1 MFYEKLFNN
10 KIFKTCIISTF
21 VVILFFL
28 SWSVPVQAVSE
39 QLSFNVWTL
48 YRNALKFSW
57 VASNG
62 STSWENDFTNENDI
76 SISNSNVTTIK
87 NTGDLAAYMPDGI
100 YYDYVNNFTLSIPS
114 TRVDPVFYVNTEFLN
129 RPITFNVVFTAE
141 FESGG
146 TYFDTTYT
154 GKIKPYFSF
163 YMGTP
168 DDFDDHWGSVSNL
181 TVKKYTSTQ
190 LVISFDVS
198 VTFTESDYI
207 SGFWM
212 SVRTVS
218 NGGLDPGG
226 FKIIYDDVY
235 NVNFNCSYT
244 LSPLTFTN
252 DITAEDIGNAVGD
265 AMIKSEEYVK
275 QEASQTGD
283 DSVNA
288 VLGGIPD
295 FTSSWINNFEL
306 LANSFGYEGT
316 DFTLTWPEFNIP
328 ALNVNGSKIGPFKV
342 WDAFTIDAGSV
353 ITDVVPSVLLKV
365 AQILFTI
372 SLSLFC
378 VIEVMDII
386 LSVLSSFK
394 VKVKG

>member
-21 VVILFFL
+21 VVIVFF
-28 SWSVPVQAVSE
+28 SCSIPAQAVSE

-62 STSWENDFTNENDI
+62 STSWEYDFTNENDI

-87 NTGDLAAYMPDGI
+87 NTGDLSAYMPDGI
-100 YYDYVNNFTLSIPS
+100 YYDYVNNFTLSIPT

-190 LVISFDVS
+190 LVIAFDVS
-198 VTFTESDYI
+198 VTFTESNYI
-207 SGFWM
+207 SGFWL

-218 NGGLDPGG
+218 DGLLDPGG

-275 QEASQTGD
+275 EEASSTGN
-283 DSVNA
+283 DSVNGI
-288 VLGGIPD
+288 LDSIPD
-295 FTSSWINNFEL
+295 FTTSWSKNISM
-306 LANSFGYEGT
+306 LADAFSYDGT
-316 DFTLTWPEFNIP
+316 DFSMTWPAFTLPSLNI
-328 ALNVNGSKIGPFKV
+328 NGVNTPPHKV
-342 WDAFTIDAGSV
+342 WDEYTIDV
-353 ITDVVPSVLLKV
+353 EKIVNDVVPDVLLTV
-365 AQILFTI
+365 ARILFTI
-372 SLSLFC
+372 ALSLFC
-378 VIEVMDII
+378 VVEVMDII
-386 LSVLSSFK
+386 LGVMTAFQVRIK
-394 VKVKG
+394 N